1 MSYWHPV
8 WSRDAPVVVVCCLSW
23 TVWSVFLSWTA
34 MKAKPKG
41 GFRFFLKVH
50 LLLFIFSQS
59 ASFAIYFFSK
69 CIFFPD
75 QDVACSQQRC
85 NWCSRILC
93 REKWIWV
100 QKEELGGSSA
110 FLVFLIFSYS
120 CFFVFLVFCCFSDC
134 IFYEIRRLQLL
145 GVIIEQGKRSC
156 R

>member
-8 WSRDAPVVVVCCLSW
+8 WSRDAPVEVVCCLSW

-41 GFRFFLKVH
+41 GFRFF
-50 LLLFIFSQS
+50 QS
-59 ASFAIYFFSK
+59 ASFAVYFFSK
-69 CIFFPD
+69 CIFCHLFFLKVHLFRD

-93 REKWIWV
+93 RENWIWV

-120 CFFVFLVFCCFSDC
+120 FFFWISRNLLFLW
-134 IFYEIRRLQLL
+134 LHLL
-145 GVIIEQGKRSC
+145 RDQAVAVAGSKNWTGEEEL
-156 R
+156 